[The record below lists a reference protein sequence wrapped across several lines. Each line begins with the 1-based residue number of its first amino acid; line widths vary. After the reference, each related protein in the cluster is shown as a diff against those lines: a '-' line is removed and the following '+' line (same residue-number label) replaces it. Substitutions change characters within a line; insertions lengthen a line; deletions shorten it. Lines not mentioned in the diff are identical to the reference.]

1 MAITTGVLS
10 FVTIIPVWAIY
21 FCAGTNVP
29 CYVRLDVLTIRD
41 VQYAPPA
48 EGEGGPEGP
57 EGAGGAGGPEGA
69 EGAGG
74 PEGAEGAGGP
84 EGPEGAGGDI
94 EDRANMVSKKS
105 ACNRYHI
112 NRESNIIVV
121 HYLTYKH
128 NISKQ

>member
-1 MAITTGVLS
+1 M
-10 FVTIIPVWAIY
+10 
-21 FCAGTNVP
+21 
-29 CYVRLDVLTIRD
+29 LTIRD

-48 EGEGGPEGP
+48 EGTGGPEGP

-74 PEGAEGAGGP
+74 AGGAEGPEGAG
-84 EGPEGAGGDI
+84 GAGGDI

-105 ACNRYHI
+105 ACNRYYI
-112 NRESNIIVV
+112 KRESNIIVV